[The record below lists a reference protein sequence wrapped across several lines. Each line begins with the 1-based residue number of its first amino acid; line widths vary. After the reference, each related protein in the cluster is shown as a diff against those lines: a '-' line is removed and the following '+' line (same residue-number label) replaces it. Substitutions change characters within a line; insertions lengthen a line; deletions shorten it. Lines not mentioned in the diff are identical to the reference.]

1 MMGPG
6 DDMLDAKG
14 ERVFFSRDALMHNTK
29 SMSLINTFVM
39 LIGGCCAGILGCTG
53 LRGALLYVLLYGT
66 LQVVVLAT
74 MGFDSMKYTLQPPL
88 KFIAGNAGE
97 NALSFIL
104 FWTLVYALVYI
115 Y

>member
-1 MMGPG
+1 M
-6 DDMLDAKG
+6 K
-14 ERVFFSRDALMHNTK
+14 AL
-29 SMSLINTFVM
+29 SLINTFVM

-53 LRGALLYVLLYGT
+53 LHGALLYVLLYVS

-74 MGFDSMKYTLQPPL
+74 MGFDSMKYTMQPPF
-88 KFIAGNAGE
+88 KFITGSAGE

>member
-1 MMGPG
+1 
-6 DDMLDAKG
+6 
-14 ERVFFSRDALMHNTK
+14 
-29 SMSLINTFVM
+29 
-39 LIGGCCAGILGCTG
+39 
-53 LRGALLYVLLYGT
+53 
-66 LQVVVLAT
+66 VVVLAT